1 MEKGRLGV
9 APGIHGWAIIP
20 DGMTREDAIPPA
32 HRIPPKAVVDAD
44 RGFKERLVTFTI
56 ANRGGQTVAINVQ
69 PIN

>member
-1 MEKGRLGV
+1 MQQGRLGV

-32 HRIPPKAVVDAD
+32 HRISPKAFDAD
-44 RGFKERLVTFTI
+44 RGFKERLVTFTL